1 MQHDTIYAIGE
12 ALIDF
17 IPQESGCDFSQ
28 VTAFSPALG
37 GAPVNVCGAVA
48 KLGGRSQMI
57 TQVGDDPFGHKILRE
72 MGEAGIGTA
81 HVFMTQEANTCLAF
95 VSLAADGNRTFSF
108 YRNPSADMLLAPER
122 IHPEWFQDAY
132 ALHFCSVSLGDTPMK
147 EAHEKAILYA
157 RQSGALISFDP
168 NLRFPLWPDREAL
181 YRRVW
186 EFIPQADI
194 LKISDEELAFLTGS
208 EEIHEVLPK
217 LWQGNVKMILYTCG
231 SRGAWA
237 FTPRSSVWAGA
248 RTVHAVD
255 TTGAGDAFA
264 GAVLYCLQQEGV
276 GETELPLLSSAKLRH
291 YLEFANRYCALSVQK
306 KGAIP
311 SYPTQEDMEGES
323 PFAGR

>member
-1 MQHDTIYAIGE
+1 MRRDTIYAMGE

-17 IPQESGCDFSQ
+17 MPRESGCDFSQ

-57 TQVGDDPFGHKILRE
+57 TQVGEDPFGHKILRE
-72 MGEAGIGTA
+72 MGEAGIGTE
-81 HVFMTQEANTCLAF
+81 HVFMTRKANTCLAF
-95 VSLAADGNRTFSF
+95 VSLEADGNRTFSF
-108 YRNPSADMLLAPER
+108 YRNPSADMLFAPEKIR
-122 IHPEWFQDAY
+122 PAWFQNAY

-147 EAHEKAILYA
+147 EAHEKAIAYA
-157 RQSGALISFDP
+157 RRAGALISFDP

-186 EFIPQADI
+186 EFLPQADI

-208 EEIHEVLPK
+208 EEIHEALPK

-237 FTPRSSVWAGA
+237 FTPRASVWAGA
-248 RTVHAVD
+248 RRDHAVD

-276 GETELPLLSSAKLRH
+276 EEIKLPFLPSAKLRQ
-291 YLEFANRYCALSVQK
+291 YLEFANRFCAFSVQK

-311 SYPTQEDMEGES
+311 SYPTKEDMERES
-323 PFAGR
+323 PFAGQ